1 MVQTSNNG
9 SSAADRARRRVD
21 ARRLEILRA
30 AGRTFRRR
38 GFAEAGMREIAAE
51 ADLSPGNLYHYFQ
64 GKHEILYFCQER
76 TLEKMLS
83 SLRSARQAGGP
94 AARQLRTVLTA
105 HARCILDELEGTAAH
120 LEVDALPPDLR
131 RRIVSSRD
139 TYEREVRSLIESGM
153 ATGELA
159 RRDAGLVTRAV
170 LGALNGTVRW
180 FHPEGPTPAATVA
193 AELADYLVAGLTASP
208 ASGHES
214 TGPVPSEPPAG
225 ESPNDS

>member
-1 MVQTSNNG
+1 
-9 SSAADRARRRVD
+9 
-21 ARRLEILRA
+21 
-30 AGRTFRRR
+30 
-38 GFAEAGMREIAAE
+38 MREIAAE

-94 AARQLRTVLTA
+94 AAQQLRTVLTA
-105 HARCILDELEGTAAH
+105 HARFILDELEGTAAH

-131 RRIVSSRD
+131 QRIVSRRD
-139 TYEREVRSLIESGM
+139 GYEREVRSMIESGM

-159 RRDAGLVTRAV
+159 RRDARLITRAV
-170 LGALNGTVRW
+170 LGAVNGTVRW

-193 AELADYLVAGLTASP
+193 AELADYLVAGLIAPSQAGPAPERPRDSRSP
-208 ASGHES
+208 DAQ
-214 TGPVPSEPPAG
+214 PPTG
-225 ESPNDS
+225 ESSEKP